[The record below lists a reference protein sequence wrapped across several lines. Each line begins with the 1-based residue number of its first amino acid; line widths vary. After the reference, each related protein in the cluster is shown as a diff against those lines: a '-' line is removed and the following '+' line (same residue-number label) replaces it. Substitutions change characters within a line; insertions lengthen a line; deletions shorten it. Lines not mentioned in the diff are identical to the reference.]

1 MAKPPEKGPSCAR
14 SVAVVVPRACV
25 GNPSPFSKAI
35 VVGSESPHVRRSSC
49 VSNRRLFDF
58 PWQCVWNCFC
68 STVVIVDTAVWN
80 WPVAWMKT
88 CFFSSLLVAFV
99 VMFQWKQKR
108 ENKNDILEGCHDS
121 SRSNSGTLKRISPER
136 RRRRR
141 LFQSELEHDG
151 FQDDCHI
158 LPLDTAFA
166 LLASLHHSAG
176 RYVWDI
182 LVNCFSFPSIKKTLF
197 SFYSLACYIVSS
209 SFDSQTNGEG
219 LYINWVKHVVKEGLV
234 YCQKSQDWISVVV
247 ETEKE
252 IKSRHVSSL
261 NLSSWQHPFSFL
273 LVASAASRQ
282 GTYCCYFSRMLN
294 KQEYG
299 ERERGCSRSSETHGQ
314 LFGVSDFDIVSTRL

>member
-1 MAKPPEKGPSCAR
+1 MGYSCQ
-14 SVAVVVPRACV
+14 
-25 GNPSPFSKAI
+25 
-35 VVGSESPHVRRSSC
+35 
-49 VSNRRLFDF
+49 LFF
-58 PWQCVWNCFC
+58 L
-68 STVVIVDTAVWN
+68 
-80 WPVAWMKT
+80 
-88 CFFSSLLVAFV
+88 SL
-99 VMFQWKQKR
+99 
-108 ENKNDILEGCHDS
+108 
-121 SRSNSGTLKRISPER
+121 
-136 RRRRR
+136 
-141 LFQSELEHDG
+141 
-151 FQDDCHI
+151 
-158 LPLDTAFA
+158 
-166 LLASLHHSAG
+166 
-176 RYVWDI
+176 Y
-182 LVNCFSFPSIKKTLF
+182 KKTLF

-299 ERERGCSRSSETHGQ
+299 ERERERLFTLQWYARPTFRRFWFWHRVNSSLGRLKLELLRVLLHDEP
-314 LFGVSDFDIVSTRL
+314 LAASTVHKP